1 MSNQTKM
8 LMALY
13 YWISFPTD
21 CHSIEGPFRSKLPS
35 LTQLDFFFGDPV
47 PDLLFVR
54 FAGSCELFAYTL
66 LLHCCM
72 GFGVWL
78 GNPGFGGF
86 GDLGDMRVPGGLPG
100 CLRVRVLSLEPVFSY
115 VSITDF
121 TKIVLVR

>member
-1 MSNQTKM
+1 
-8 LMALY
+8 MALY

-21 CHSIEGPFRSKLPS
+21 WHSIVGHFRCRLPS
-35 LTQLDFFFGDPV
+35 FTQLDFFFGVPV
-47 PDLLFVR
+47 ANLLLVQ

-86 GDLGDMRVPGGLPG
+86 GDWGDVRVPGRLLG
-100 CLRVRVLSLEPVFSY
+100 CLWVRVLCLGLVFSY